1 MSRSAEAFPFF
12 CATYRVDALRRRVC
26 TGEKVFKECI
36 ACHAVGD
43 GAKSKAGRALNGITG
58 YPVGQVEGFK
68 YSNRMMEKP
77 AAASCGTAQL

>member
-43 GAKSKAGRALNGITG
+43 GAENKAGRALNGNTG
-58 YPVGQVEGFK
+58 HPAGQVEGFK
-68 YSNRMMEKP
+68 YSNSMMEKP
-77 AAASCGTAQL
+77 VAVSCGTAQL